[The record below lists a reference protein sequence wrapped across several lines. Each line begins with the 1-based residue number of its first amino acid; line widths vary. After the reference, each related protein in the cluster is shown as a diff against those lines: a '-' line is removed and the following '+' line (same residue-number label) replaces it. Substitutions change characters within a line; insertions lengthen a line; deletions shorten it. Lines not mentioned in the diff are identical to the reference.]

1 MKNDDGFRMIAKNVV
16 IFNDICVFISVEN
29 ANQHCLQ
36 EAIGKMRSSHCNLQ
50 FLKKRTQLK

>member
-1 MKNDDGFRMIAKNVV
+1 MKNDDGFRTIAKNVV
-16 IFNDICVFISVEN
+16 IFNDICVLN
-29 ANQHCLQ
+29 AKQHCLH